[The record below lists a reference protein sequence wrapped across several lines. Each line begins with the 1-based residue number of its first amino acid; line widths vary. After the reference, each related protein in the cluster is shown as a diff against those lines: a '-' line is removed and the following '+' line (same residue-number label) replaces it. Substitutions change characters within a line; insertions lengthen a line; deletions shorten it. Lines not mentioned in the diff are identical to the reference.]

1 MVFVAPQR
9 ILNAKRTLIE
19 RKVNALRTQSE
30 RNCGWTDFFHS
41 GVLFVTPLSK
51 SLTITQRS
59 DNYHSS
65 GVPGIHILYIV
76 FVFSVSYRSPWFSS
90 TKHGEKDIEH
100 RTLHNTSLFN
110 VSHVSFVWRGE
121 TFAAQTVLLNAPE
134 LCHAQLEKRGPD
146 RRKDPVRPERRSMN
160 SVRS

>member
-9 ILNAKRTLIE
+9 ILNAKQTLIE

-51 SLTITQRS
+51 RLIITKRS

-65 GVPGIHILYIV
+65 GVPGIYTQCFGYV
-76 FVFSVSYRSPWFSS
+76 FFDSCM
-90 TKHGEKDIEH
+90 
-100 RTLHNTSLFN
+100 
-110 VSHVSFVWRGE
+110 
-121 TFAAQTVLLNAPE
+121 LLGMI
-134 LCHAQLEKRGPD
+134 R
-146 RRKDPVRPERRSMN
+146 
-160 SVRS
+160 

>member
-19 RKVNALRTQSE
+19 RKVNAMRTQSE

-51 SLTITQRS
+51 RFIITKWS

-65 GVPGIHILYIV
+65 GVPGDLKRKHAAMPVNANLTLRAPPLARRLAFVPSLLRLYNYTD
-76 FVFSVSYRSPWFSS
+76 FF
-90 TKHGEKDIEH
+90 
-100 RTLHNTSLFN
+100 
-110 VSHVSFVWRGE
+110 
-121 TFAAQTVLLNAPE
+121 Q
-134 LCHAQLEKRGPD
+134 C
-146 RRKDPVRPERRSMN
+146 RRIME
-160 SVRS
+160 